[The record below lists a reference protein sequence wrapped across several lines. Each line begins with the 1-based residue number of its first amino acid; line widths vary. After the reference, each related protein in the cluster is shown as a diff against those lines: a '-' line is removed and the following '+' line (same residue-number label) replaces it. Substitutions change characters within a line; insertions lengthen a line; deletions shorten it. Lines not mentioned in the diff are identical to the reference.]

1 MSRFN
6 APPPNGDSRKMIE
19 QRAREATRPRAPEKK
34 GTWPFPANQH
44 PQGADPS
51 ACQPAASTQG
61 HTGLTQGSRQ
71 RPLPGPLKGG
81 TSGA

>member
-19 QRAREATRPRAPEKK
+19 QRARDAARPAVPEKK

-44 PQGADPS
+44 PHGAS
-51 ACQPAASTQG
+51 EENREAAGYGNQKK
-61 HTGLTQGSRQ
+61 QD
-71 RPLPGPLKGG
+71 
-81 TSGA
+81 

>member
-19 QRAREATRPRAPEKK
+19 QRARDAARPAAPEKK

-44 PQGADPS
+44 PQGTSKENRD
-51 ACQPAASTQG
+51 AAG
-61 HTGLTQGSRQ
+61 R
-71 RPLPGPLKGG
+71 GG
-81 TSGA
+81 EHKQD